1 MSEDEQKKMRIENL
15 IFKLNNLGVQRKEH
29 MDQLWIIETQAEK
42 LRLELIKLIDG
53 GLHDV

>member
-42 LRLELIKLIDG
+42 LRLELIKLIVG
-53 GLHDV
+53 ALHDF